1 MKGIIAGV
9 IFVVGAAVG
18 AVPTFFITKKI
29 VKAKIEKEKEE
40 EIQAVREFY
49 NDLGKQREEAVKRFY
64 SEPKQED
71 EPDIFHNPELK
82 AVAESLSKKASDAKK
97 EAQKILAD
105 EGYSEEELDPVLH
118 PIEPPATTKKK
129 IEVIA
134 PGLWK
139 ENEDYSVVC
148 LTYYDDR
155 ILADDADEIIDDPE
169 EIVGEEA
176 LGSFGEY
183 DDNVVLVRNDIL
195 KTYFEITLD
204 PRAYDEIP
212 RPRNI
217 R

>member
-1 MKGIIAGV
+1 MNKGIIGGLIFVAGV
-9 IFVVGAAVG
+9 AVG
-18 AVPTFFITKKI
+18 SVPTFFITKK
-29 VKAKIEKEKEE
+29 VFKNKYEKEKDE

-49 NDLGKQREEAVKRFY
+49 ADQKVEEDTVKE
-64 SEPKQED
+64 EPH
-71 EPDIFHNPELK
+71 DIFHNPELK
-82 AVAESLSKKASDAKK
+82 AVAEQLSKTAKASKE
-97 EAQKILAD
+97 EAQKILAK

-118 PIEPPATTKKK
+118 PITPPADAKKK
-129 IEVIA
+129 IEVIS
-134 PGLWK
+134 PGEWK

-155 ILADDADEIIDDPE
+155 ILADDGDEIIDDPD

-204 PRAYDEIP
+204 PRSYDEIP
-212 RPRNI
+212 RPRQP

>member
-1 MKGIIAGV
+1 MKGMFAGV

-49 NDLGKQREEAVKRFY
+49 ADFNKKADAPKEE
-64 SEPKQED
+64 KQES

-118 PIEPPATTKKK
+118 PIEPPATAKKK

-155 ILADDADEIIDDPE
+155 ILTDDADEIIDDPE
-169 EIVGEEA
+169 EIVGDEA

-212 RPRNI
+212 RPRQI